1 MEGNGGKRGKEE
13 MAWGKTGILGFPNK
27 LTLLSERIK
36 GAPWNGKEGHWV
48 REGFRE
54 GKGGNSHLLLCCPA
68 G

>member
-1 MEGNGGKRGKEE
+1 MGEE
-13 MAWGKTGILGFPNK
+13 RNIRISQVE
-27 LTLLSERIK
+27 LTFLSGRIK

-48 REGFRE
+48 RERFRE